1 MPIAFGNVLN
11 TDYTNDET
19 GGTFAATPAE
29 PSANVDGVL
38 QIYVQAINDQ
48 TAGNFT
54 SSAGALTIV
63 VGPTNAPTLF
73 QSGIQRR
80 AGLTAD
86 PNPIDCNNTNG
97 ASAQKSAL
105 ILIITGHDVGS
116 PIRAV
121 GTTATG
127 TSTAP
132 QCPNTA
138 AATAGDLVLRIAS
151 WHDDGDG
158 AAVTR
163 TGGGYTAGPLFQPAA
178 SNGKAFVVDFL
189 ISAGG
194 APGTGTFGIAASRP
208 WTADTI
214 VIAAAAA
221 GGSGGVL
228 VQGVLVNGLLL
239 GSLA

>member
-1 MPIAFGNVLN
+1 MAVAFGNTAT
-11 TDYTNDET
+11 TDYN
-19 GGTFAATPAE
+19 
-29 PSANVDGVL
+29 SANVSSTVDAAVTKPTASVDGTL
-38 QIYVQAINDQ
+38 NIYIQAINDQ

-80 AGLTAD
+80 AGATAD
-86 PNPIDCNNTNG
+86 ASPINCNNTNA
-97 ASAQKSAL
+97 ASAQKTAM
-105 ILIITGHDVGS
+105 ILVITGHDVAN

-132 QCPNTA
+132 QCPNTSS
-138 AATAGDLVLRIAS
+138 ATAGDLILRIAT

-163 TGGGYTAGPLFQPAA
+163 TGGGYTAGPLYQPVAA
-178 SNGKAFVVDFL
+178 NGKAIVVDFL
-189 ISAGG
+189 VSAGG
-194 APGTGTFGIAASRP
+194 TPGTGTFGIAASRP

-214 VIAAAAA
+214 VIAQAAA
-221 GGSGGVL
+221 GGGGIL